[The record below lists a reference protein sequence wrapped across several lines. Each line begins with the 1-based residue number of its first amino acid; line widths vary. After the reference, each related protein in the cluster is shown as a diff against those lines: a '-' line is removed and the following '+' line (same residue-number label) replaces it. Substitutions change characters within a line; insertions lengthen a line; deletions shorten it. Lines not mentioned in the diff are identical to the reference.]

1 MTSDTT
7 QHRLKHTYN
16 TYYYKS
22 LKQNTTPPLKK
33 RWLIKMSQNKT
44 AWSSILSNDGTLL
57 YTNSLDALHHLGSCS
72 NCLKTYNINQHLD
85 IECAGKTRS
94 WFFPF
99 CQTMERCWVRWRNRK
114 WKVCR
119 EVWRPRTVS
128 EIRLRPPTTT
138 RCLRPVYCELLLM
151 SYVVLKNRVT
161 ARLTLTQIC
170 LPVLFCGVSYG
181 YLHYQWFL
189 LRNSVSGF
197 WCHRR
202 NNLPLHVAS
211 APSLAD
217 FQTTTRGDLSVFPFL
232 PRHYHTTRVL
242 LLPFI
247 TTVGHLWSLQW
258 LTLFRPR

>member
-197 WCHRR
+197 WCHRLER
-202 NNLPLHVAS
+202 PAS
-211 APSLAD
+211 PRRICAV
-217 FQTTTRGDLSVFPFL
+217 TRGFLDNDSSPFCFPVPTKTLSYDSCVTITIH
-232 PRHYHTTRVL
+232 HYCWTPVVL
-242 LLPFI
+242 AMI
-247 TTVGHLWSLQW
+247 NII
-258 LTLFRPR
+258 